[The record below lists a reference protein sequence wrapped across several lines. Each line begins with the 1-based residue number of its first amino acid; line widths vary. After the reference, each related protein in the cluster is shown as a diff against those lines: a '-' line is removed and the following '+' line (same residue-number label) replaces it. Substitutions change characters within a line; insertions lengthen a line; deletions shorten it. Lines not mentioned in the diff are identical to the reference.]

1 MCGNETIIHEPA
13 CEVITASEWAS
24 AAFRKVWNSATAALD
39 DGMAGELTWTPKKRT
54 RSLEANSCMWAHLT
68 DLSRQVNWYGQKL
81 SPGDWKE
88 VISAGLRTQRVVPG
102 IDGGFVSIGVR
113 TSKMSIK
120 EMSAMIELCVAFGVQ
135 HGVRFTAPEW
145 RNE

>member
-1 MCGNETIIHEPA
+1 VGNETIIHEPA
-13 CEVITASEWAS
+13 CEVITAPELAS
-24 AAFRKVWNSATAALD
+24 AAFRKVWDAATAALD

-68 DLSRQVNWYGQKL
+68 DLSRQVNWYGHKL
-81 SPGDWKE
+81 SPEDWKE

-113 TSKMSIK
+113 TSKMSVK
-120 EMSAMIELCVAFGVQ
+120 EMSAMIELCVAFGAQ
-135 HGVRFTAPEW
+135 HGVRFTAPKWTYE
-145 RNE
+145 

>member
-1 MCGNETIIHEPA
+1 MHEAIIHDPA

-24 AAFRKVWNSATAALD
+24 AAFRRVWYAATAALD
-39 DGMAGELTWTPKKRT
+39 DGLAGELTWTPKKRT

-81 SPGDWKE
+81 SPDEWKE
-88 VISAGLRTQRVVPG
+88 VISAGLRNQRVVPG

-113 TSKMSIK
+113 TSKMSVK
-120 EMSAMIELCVAFGVQ
+120 EMSAMIELCVAFGAQ

-145 RNE
+145 SNE